1 METNKVIAKVR
12 SKFGSSDSKRLRRS
26 GRVPGI
32 IYGSNDEPTNIELDH
47 NHIRLALDIE
57 SFHSSILDVEI
68 DGKTEKV
75 LLRDFQVHP
84 YKQQVT
90 HIDFQRV
97 DESKEL
103 HTNVPL
109 HFVGEDQCPA
119 VKLGGGIVSHIMN
132 EVEIKCLPK
141 DLPEFIEVD
150 ISKLDIGNSLHVSEL
165 NLPEKVSLV
174 LHGQEDPVVVT
185 AIKPKGVIEDEE
197 VTEDSETTEEVSSEE
212 ETKDQP
218 QGESK

>member
-1 METNKVIAKVR
+1 METNKVVAKAR

-47 NHIRLALDIE
+47 NDIRLALDIE

-197 VTEDSETTEEVSSEE
+197 VTEDSETSEEVSSEE

>member
-1 METNKVIAKVR
+1 MEINKVIAKVR
-12 SKFGSSDSKRLRRS
+12 NKYGSSESKRLRRS
-26 GRVPGI
+26 GKVPGI

-47 NHIRLALDIE
+47 NDIRLALDVE
-57 SFHSSILDVEI
+57 SFHSSILDVEL

-84 YKQQVT
+84 YKQRVT

-97 DESKEL
+97 DESKKL

-132 EVEIKCLPK
+132 EIEISCLPK
-141 DLPEFIEVD
+141 DLPGFIEVD

-165 NLPEKVSLV
+165 KVPEKVNLV
-174 LHGQEDPVVVT
+174 LHGQDDPVVVT
-185 AIKPKGVIEDEE
+185 AIKPKGIIEEEE
-197 VTEDSETTEEVSSEE
+197 VKDDSETTEEVASEE
-212 ETKDQP
+212 ENKDQP

>member
-1 METNKVIAKVR
+1 MEINKVIAKVR
-12 SKFGSSDSKRLRRS
+12 NKYGSSESKRLRRS
-26 GRVPGI
+26 GKVPGI

-47 NHIRLALDIE
+47 NDIRLALDVE
-57 SFHSSILDVEI
+57 SFHSSILDVEL

-132 EVEIKCLPK
+132 EIEISCLPK

-150 ISKLDIGNSLHVSEL
+150 ISKLDIGNSLHVSDL
-165 NLPEKVSLV
+165 NVPEKVNLV
-174 LHGQEDPVVVT
+174 LHGQDDPVVVT
-185 AIKPKGVIEDEE
+185 AIKPKGIIEDEE
-197 VTEDSETTEEVSSEE
+197 VTDDSETTEEVSSEE
-212 ETKDQP
+212 ENKDQP

>member
-1 METNKVIAKVR
+1 METNKVVAKAR

-47 NHIRLALDIE
+47 NDIRLALDIE

>member
-47 NHIRLALDIE
+47 NDIRLALDIE

-165 NLPEKVSLV
+165 NLPEKVNLV

-212 ETKDQP
+212 ETKDQS